1 MRLTGLKTE
10 AVSLRHAIVAES
22 GLEEDVAKVHGSN
35 ESGQCDPVAQLEEQL
50 TFNQ

>member
-10 AVSLRHAIVAES
+10 AVSLRYAIVAES
-22 GLEEDVAKVHGSN
+22 GLEEDVTKAHGSN
-35 ESGQCDPVAQLEEQL
+35 ESGQYDPVAQLEEQL